1 MQKILNKL
9 TIILPIFSRHEFSY
23 RFLDYLVKI
32 DYQSPIIL
40 ADGIDEIVSQSII
53 EKYKFL
59 NISSIVYRQNEDFID
74 YYQMILNA
82 IKNVKTEYVMLVDN
96 DDFFIE
102 SSLKELILYLDK
114 NSDYV
119 SMGTE
124 IIQFQIDNYSNAT
137 YGKNISFNKR
147 YDYCRS
153 EEPFTDLNANIESIF
168 KTFQPNFYNV
178 FRTEVYLKIW
188 EEIVHENF
196 SDPTIMEFYIM
207 LRVLSLGKQKTFLN
221 FTHYIRQSGSGN
233 SENYDFFESLL
244 KYNLPN
250 DIRKLINAVNKS
262 SSKDL
267 SLEIQQGYSNY
278 VKDFL
283 VPRLKAKN
291 KSIFQRL
298 FNKIINIK
306 PITILKFQIKE
317 LLIRKKFR
325 NSNIHRKD
333 ALQTEINRIKI
344 FLQSL

>member
-9 TIILPIFSRHEFSY
+9 TIILPIFSRHEFSH

-40 ADGIDEIVSQSII
+40 ADGIDDMVSQSII

-82 IKNVKTEYVMLVDN
+82 LKNVKTEYVMLLDN

-102 SSLKELILYLDK
+102 SSLKEIILYLDK
-114 NSDYV
+114 NPDYV

-147 YDYCRS
+147 YDYRRS
-153 EEPFTDLNANIESIF
+153 EEPFADLNKNVESIF

-188 EEIVHENF
+188 EEIVLENF

-207 LRVLSLGKQKTFLN
+207 LRILSLGKQKTLLN
-221 FTHYIRQSGSGN
+221 YTHYIRQSGSGN

-250 DIRKLINAVNKS
+250 DIRKLINAVNQS

-267 SLEIQQGYSNY
+267 SLEIQQGYANY
-278 VKDFL
+278 IKDFL
-283 VPRLKAKN
+283 LPRLKAKN

-298 FNKIINIK
+298 FNKIINIH
-306 PITILKFQIKE
+306 PFAILKFQIKE
-317 LLIRKKFR
+317 FLIRKKFR
-325 NSNIHRKD
+325 NSNTHKIKE
-333 ALQTEINRIKI
+333 LQTEINRIKI
-344 FLQSL
+344 FLQSP